1 MRVKKKKLLDLIS
14 LLIEGNQDA
23 IEEKLSV
30 FAGPKDS
37 RSIIISNGLKIRH
50 TDSGLVY
57 TVDRVLFT
65 PGGNPEIRCTRPG
78 WSIVIT
84 ADEFKDYER
93 H

>member
-14 LLIEGNQDA
+14 ALIEGNHGA
-23 IEEKLSV
+23 VEENLSV
-30 FAGPKDS
+30 FAGPEDA
-37 RSIIISNGLKIRH
+37 RSVIISNGLKIRH

-57 TVDRVLFT
+57 TVDRVLFA
-65 PGGNPEIRCTRPG
+65 PSGKPEIRCTRPG
-78 WSIVIT
+78 LSIVIT

>member
-14 LLIEGNQDA
+14 VLIEGDQHA
-23 IEEKLSV
+23 VEENISV
-30 FAGPKDS
+30 FAGPKDD
-37 RSIIISNGLKIRH
+37 RSVIISNGLKIRH

-57 TVDRVLFT
+57 TVDKVLFA
-65 PGGNPEIRCTRPG
+65 PNGKPEIRCNRPG
-78 WSIVIT
+78 LSIVIT